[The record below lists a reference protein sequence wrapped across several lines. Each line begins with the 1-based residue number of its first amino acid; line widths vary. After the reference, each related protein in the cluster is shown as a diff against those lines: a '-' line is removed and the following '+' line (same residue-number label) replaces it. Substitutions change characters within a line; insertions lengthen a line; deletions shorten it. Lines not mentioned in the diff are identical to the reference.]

1 MKSKA
6 RRPTCTTDVEAKTI
20 NPYWDQEIT
29 FHNVTFNDLSNS
41 VLEVRVLDAS
51 VGKKAKF
58 LGAIRLGSGT
68 SDKPFDD
75 PSIKEST
82 EWQKLLQEPNRSVT
96 STLALRST
104 LGSLKR

>member
-1 MKSKA
+1 MKSKGK
-6 RRPTCTTDVEAKTI
+6 RPACKTDAESKTI

-29 FHNVTFNDLSNS
+29 FDNVTFNELSNS
-41 VLEVRVLDAS
+41 VLEVRVLDAC

-58 LGAIRLGSGT
+58 MGAIRLGSGT

-82 EWQKLLQEPNRSVT
+82 AWQKLLQEPNKSVT